1 MQTVMTKGI
10 IESYSDESR
19 RKVGL
24 EDVRCVMGADAL
36 GASLYNDKNP
46 ALDRSQRGFIMIEPS
61 ESSASLQNKE
71 TYNISSFYEIERS
84 AGTEL
89 VGMNEYK
96 IITAAPGE
104 NKKIATYGLEGC
116 TAVAV
121 VSEFADGTKRGYIQ
135 HYPPLGEQLSG
146 LVLRREM
153 GGVERLSP
161 VRCKMV
167 IMTPGEYRK
176 DSDGRWIMTPMFQ
189 KCVDNLIV
197 ESGMKNRDRDR
208 DVKVYSYN
216 TIQSYQDRHRQGSLM
231 IEFSSDDET
240 TIYTEMLPVKFD
252 EKL

>member
-24 EDVRCVMGADAL
+24 EDVRCAMGADAL
-36 GASLYNDKNP
+36 DASLYNDKNP
-46 ALDRSQRGFIMIEPS
+46 ALDRSQRDFIMIEPS
-61 ESSASLQNKE
+61 ESSVSLQNKE

-121 VSEFADGTKRGYIQ
+121 VSEFADGTKRGYVQ
-135 HYPPLGEQLSG
+135 HYSPLADRLSG
-146 LVLRREM
+146 LMLRREM
-153 GGVERLSP
+153 GRWSSSRRL
-161 VRCKMV
+161 VA
-167 IMTPGEYRK
+167 
-176 DSDGRWIMTPMFQ
+176 RW
-189 KCVDNLIV
+189 L
-197 ESGMKNRDRDR
+197 
-208 DVKVYSYN
+208 
-216 TIQSYQDRHRQGSLM
+216 L
-231 IEFSSDDET
+231 
-240 TIYTEMLPVKFD
+240 
-252 EKL
+252 